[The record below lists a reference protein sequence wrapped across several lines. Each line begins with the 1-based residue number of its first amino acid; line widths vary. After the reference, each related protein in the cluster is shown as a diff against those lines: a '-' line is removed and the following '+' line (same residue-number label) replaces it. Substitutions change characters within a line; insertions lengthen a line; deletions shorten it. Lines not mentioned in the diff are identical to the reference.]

1 MKKILLAVL
10 MAVLTVGAAVAQ
22 VSDKITPTG
31 SQPGS
36 YGTLQTYTSQVNNN
50 KYVTTTIK
58 PTTSG
63 VTGFQFNNTTNGK
76 KSCFALIDNVSDQ
89 AIKSITIETT
99 TTTTNTIT
107 VYAQNEPYTITS
119 AGPTAN
125 GFVKGTKIGTLSKSS
140 LTVDVAK
147 AGEYKYFLICD
158 ATGTFVTNSIT
169 VEYAPAGPT
178 DATVSIEDINTK
190 YSENLVLTPAIT
202 APEGLEFTYTSSDET
217 VVSNDLK
224 VLKPGIAE
232 ITANWL
238 ATDKYNAGETTFT
251 VNIDKGTAVFAWSAA
266 SVELPLGATEGLP
279 VLNNPQN
286 LTVLYFSKDDAV
298 ATIGEEDGVITLV
311 GVGSTTIT
319 AMGEGNDFYNDPA
332 EAQFTITVTDPN
344 AVLAPVITPETGEYF
359 VGQEVSISCV
369 TPEAQILYAICE
381 DVDAAEWT
389 AYTEPF
395 ALNVAGDYL
404 VHAKAVKGDRESE
417 VVDVMYTIKKH
428 VSEFGFAQED
438 YTIELG
444 KTAVFE
450 PVLNNP
456 DGRKVEW
463 TIEEAN
469 GALVAVPGQPGKF
482 LVLATCDHAMITAAT
497 NATETHEQAYDVI
510 AVTVTPE
517 LVLTTAEATFDFT
530 DLNVYDETISLTKE
544 DTSAKGNFFTEINEK
559 TCTSTDGVV
568 ITMGKKPSGTG
579 NGIRAYKL
587 QNGALDLRVYK
598 NNSFTIAAPGEITSI
613 VFVTTGES
621 KHLNSVT
628 ANAGSLSTF
637 DTDNKQRTW
646 TPGGTPVN
654 SVTFST
660 AASTYIGTITVTYK
674 GLAEGAGRV
683 APEFT
688 FAAEDIYLET
698 GEPVATLS
706 NVSEGLEVVYLVDG
720 KEFDGATFEDE
731 GEYLVEAYTLG
742 NETYL
747 PAYASTVAIVEAP
760 KAVEYLTLHYTHDGK
775 HLHWTN
781 AVTVPVED
789 GVAKFEN
796 ITIVGY
802 DIVDD
807 VEYGHMFFSLWQQ
820 PEVALLAE
828 ETWADFSAQNVTF
841 TPANHL
847 TMVNAEGD
855 DHNLVRNRKG
865 TFEAI
870 PNVFRMPAHRIYNL
884 SVNIDQNNLADGNH
898 TVTFAKS
905 ELVGVEGVAVEAAD
919 ETWYTIEG
927 LRVEQPAKGGV
938 YIRVRGTEASK
949 VYVR

>member
-1 MKKILLAVL
+1 MKKFLLALL

-22 VSDKITPTG
+22 VSDKLQMTNFSQGSTG
-31 SQPGS
+31 
-36 YGTLQTYTSQVNNN
+36 YGVKRTYTATNSKNVYLETTAHSNN
-50 KYVTTTIK
+50 
-58 PTTSG
+58 
-63 VTGFQFNNTTNGK
+63 GFQFNSNTKGVK
-76 KSCFALIDNVSDQ
+76 AGFALSNNVLGQ
-89 AIKSITIETT
+89 KIKSITITSGSTT
-99 TTTTNTIT
+99 VDGNSLS
-107 VYAQNEPYTITS
+107 VYAQNEPYSI
-119 AGPTAN
+119 AGSEGAKSDYT
-125 GFVKGTKIGTLSKSS
+125 KGKKIGTLSKTS
-140 LTVDVAK
+140 LTVDVEK
-147 AGEYKYFLICD
+147 AGDYKYFSICD
-158 ATGTFVTNSIT
+158 AASGIFLITSIT

-217 VVSNDLK
+217 VVNNDLK

-238 ATDKYNAGETTFT
+238 ATDKYNAGSTTFT

-279 VLNNPQN
+279 VLNNPQDLFVMYHSEN
-286 LTVLYFSKDDAV
+286 DAV

-332 EAQFTITVTDPN
+332 EAQFTLTVTDPN

-359 VGQEVSISCV
+359 VGQQVSMSCV

-438 YTIELG
+438 YSIELG

-456 DGRKVEW
+456 DSRKVEW

-482 LVLATCDHAMITAAT
+482 LVLGTCDHAMITAAT

-517 LVLTTAEATFDFT
+517 LVNTSVDATFDFT
-530 DLNVYDETISLTKE
+530 DLSVYDETISITEE
-544 DTSAKGNFFTEINEK
+544 DPNQKNDMSAEVNGK

-568 ITMGKKPSGTG
+568 ITMGKKVGQ
-579 NGIRAYKL
+579 NGIRAYKV
-587 QNGALDLRVYK
+587 QAGAIDVRVYK
-598 NNSFTIAAPGEITSI
+598 ENSFTIAAPGEITSI
-613 VFVTTGES
+613 VFVTSGS
-621 KHLNSVT
+621 DNNIKSFT
-628 ANAGSLSTF
+628 ADAGSLTAAA
-637 DTDNKQRTW
+637 NQQRTW
-646 TPGGTPVN
+646 TPGGTAFN
-654 SVTFST
+654 SVTFT
-660 AASTYIGTITVTYK
+660 ASGTIRIATITVTYK
-674 GLAEGAGRV
+674 GQAEGAGRV

-760 KAVEYLTLHYTHDGK
+760 KAIEYLTLHYTHDGK

>member
-1 MKKILLAVL
+1 MKKFLLAVL

-22 VSDKITPTG
+22 VSDKLQMSNFSQG
-31 SQPGS
+31 STA
-36 YGTLQTYTSQVNNN
+36 YGTKRTYTST
-50 KYVTTTIK
+50 VTK
-58 PTTSG
+58 NEYLETSYHAS
-63 VTGFQFNNTTNGK
+63 GFQFNTNTNGK
-76 KSCFALIDNVSDQ
+76 KAGFALANNVLD
-89 AIKSITIETT
+89 AKIKSITIETT
-99 TTTTNTIT
+99 ATNSVS
-107 VYAQNEPYTITS
+107 VYVQNEPYKL
-119 AGPTAN
+119 AGST
-125 GFVKGTKIGTLSKSS
+125 GTLTDFTKGTKIGTLNKTT
-140 LTVDVAK
+140 LTIDVEAK
-147 AGEYKYFLICD
+147 GDYKYFSLCEAVGGSIV
-158 ATGTFVTNSIT
+158 VTSVT

-232 ITANWL
+232 ITASWE
-238 ATDKYNAGETTFT
+238 ATDKYNAGSTPFT

-298 ATIGEEDGVITLV
+298 ATIGEDDGVITLV
-311 GVGSTTIT
+311 DVGSTFIY
-319 AMGEGNDFYNDPA
+319 AMGEGNDFYETPE
-332 EAQFTITVTDPN
+332 EAVCTITVTDPN

-359 VGQEVSISCV
+359 VGQQVSMSCATPDASILYSIS
-369 TPEAQILYAICE
+369 E
-381 DVDAAEWT
+381 DGVAAEWI

-404 VHAKAVKGDRESE
+404 VHAKAVKGDGESE

-482 LVLATCDHAMITAAT
+482 LVLGTCEHAMITAAT

-517 LVLTTAEATFDFT
+517 LVISSVDATFDFT
-530 DLNVYDETISLTKE
+530 DLSVYDDKTIELIP
-544 DTSAKGNFFTEINEK
+544 DTNVSGNEYALVNQK

-568 ITMGKKPSGTG
+568 ITMSKKATTTG
-579 NGIRAYKL
+579 NGIRAYKS
-587 QNGALDLRVYK
+587 NGALDLRVYK
-598 NNSFTIAAPGEITSI
+598 SNSFTIAAPGEISSI
-613 VFVTTGES
+613 VFVTSGTDS
-621 KHLNSVT
+621 NIKSFT
-628 ANAGSLSTF
+628 ANAGSM
-637 DTDNKQRTW
+637 TDAADKQRTW
-646 TPGGTPVN
+646 TPGATAVN
-654 SVTFST
+654 SVTFT
-660 AASTYIGTITVTYK
+660 ASGTVRFASITVTYI
-674 GLAEGAGRV
+674 GASEGAGHV
-683 APEFT
+683 APEFA

-706 NVSEGLEVVYLVDG
+706 KVSEGLEVVYLVDG
-720 KEFDGATFEDE
+720 KEFDGTTFEDE
-731 GEYLVEAYTLG
+731 GEYLVEAYTFG

-747 PAYASTVAIVEAP
+747 PAYASTIAIVAAP

-905 ELVGVEGVAVEAAD
+905 ELVGVEGVTVEAAD

>member
-1 MKKILLAVL
+1 MKKFLLAVL
-10 MAVLTVGAAVAQ
+10 MAVLTVGVAVAQ
-22 VSDKITPTG
+22 VSDKLQMSNFSG
-31 SQPGS
+31 NNG
-36 YGTLQTYTSQVNNN
+36 YGVKRTYTSTVTKNEYLETSYHN
-50 KYVTTTIK
+50 K
-58 PTTSG
+58 
-63 VTGFQFNNTTNGK
+63 GFQFNSKDKGLYAGIALTN
-76 KSCFALIDNVSDQ
+76 NVLDQ
-89 AIKSITIETT
+89 KIKSITIETT
-99 TTTTNTIT
+99 ATNSVS
-107 VYAQNEPYTITS
+107 VYVQNEPYKL
-119 AGPTAN
+119 AGSTGALTD
-125 GFVKGTKIGTLSKSS
+125 FTKGTKIGTLNTNS
-140 LTVDVAK
+140 LTIDVEAK
-147 AGEYKYFLICD
+147 GDYKYFSLCEAVGGAII
-158 ATGTFVTNSIT
+158 VTSVT

-217 VVSNDLK
+217 VVSNELK

-232 ITANWL
+232 ITANWA

-266 SVELPLGATEGLP
+266 SVELPLGVTEGLP
-279 VLNNPQN
+279 VLNNPQDLFVMYHSEN
-286 LTVLYFSKDDAV
+286 EAV

-319 AMGEGNDFYNDPA
+319 AMGEGNDFYVDPA
-332 EAQFTITVTDPN
+332 EAVFTITVTDPN

-359 VGQEVSISCV
+359 VGQQVSMSCV

-381 DVDAAEWT
+381 DVDAAEWI

-428 VSEFGFAQED
+428 VSEFGFAQEE

-482 LVLATCDHAMITAAT
+482 LVLGTCDHAMITAAT

-517 LVLTTAEATFDFT
+517 LVISSVDATFDFT
-530 DLNVYDETISLTKE
+530 DLSVFDEK
-544 DTSAKGNFFTEINEK
+544 TELADNQSYVDVNGK
-559 TCTSTDGVV
+559 TCTSDGVV
-568 ITMGKKPSGTG
+568 ITMGKKVGT
-579 NGIRAYKL
+579 GIRAFKS
-587 QNGALDLRVYK
+587 NGVLDLRVYADNK
-598 NNSFTIAAPGEITSI
+598 FTIAAPGEITGIVLTTAGKEENLKNISI
-613 VFVTTGES
+613 
-621 KHLNSVT
+621 
-628 ANAGSLSTF
+628 NAGTLNAF
-637 DTDNKQRTW
+637 DQTDNKRTW
-646 TPGGTPVN
+646 TPGATPVN
-654 SVTFST
+654 SVTITSSGT
-660 AASTYIGTITVTYK
+660 SKTGTTRIATITVTYK
-674 GLAEGAGRV
+674 GLAEGVGRV
-683 APEFT
+683 APEFA

-706 NVSEGLEVVYLVDG
+706 KVSEGLEVVYLVDG
-720 KEFDGATFEDE
+720 KEFDGTTFEDE

-747 PAYASTVAIVEAP
+747 PAYASTVAIVAAP